1 MALDA
6 AVWSNRS
13 LNSLHLPVEV
23 SPIIVPAISIMVCDN
38 KMITILID
46 ICVVLGVV
54 SSMNRHP
61 VGVTAH
67 KRVKQGVL
75 LVEIRTKSRG

>member
-13 LNSLHLPVEV
+13 LHSLHLPVEV
-23 SPIIVPAISIMVCDN
+23 SPSIVPEISIVVCDS
-38 KMITILID
+38 KLITILIN
-46 ICVVLGVV
+46 IYVVLGVV
-54 SSMNRHP
+54 RSMTLHH

-67 KRVKQGVL
+67 KKVEQGVI
-75 LVEIRTKSRG
+75 LVKIRTKSRG